1 MAHKQTI
8 LLRHQIL
15 IFVPTSLCKNHFFN
29 QKDCM
34 ILIKRMFVILFV
46 TYYGLLQS
54 KIFFLERTFPALS
67 KEIYIA
73 FHAAVNTG

>member
-1 MAHKQTI
+1 
-8 LLRHQIL
+8 
-15 IFVPTSLCKNHFFN
+15 
-29 QKDCM
+29 
-34 ILIKRMFVILFV
+34 MFVILFV

-73 FHAAVNTG
+73 FHAAVNTGWDMIFYLNKVNFAIFGSEGNKLSMLTIAS